1 MKTMNCTTIALV
13 LLLAAGTSQAVWIGA
28 TNGTTDDDAHNYTN
42 VMNWAGGVI
51 DDDFS
56 GVTLTGATTLYF
68 TGDHATGANGLS
80 TSYTGNYALTLRSS
94 GGDRTLTLNGDVVH
108 QPVSAPTLTFGA
120 TGTGNGLN
128 LDLGGGNRT
137 FYAGFDD
144 SARRITIARGVL
156 SNGGFV
162 KAGRGQMDIIGT
174 NPCEGPTAVNNY
186 LVLMPSG
193 SSIRNSPEIAIT
205 TTTSYTSQIEVKQMA
220 GAEDRF
226 GDEAD
231 FMFSTEGGGNYHAT
245 MQFYVSTAN
254 NEASETFGRII
265 LRAGQG
271 KFIHGIYNNQKNA
284 FLTSYSSE
292 LVRHNR
298 SVGFFSP
305 MTATADT
312 ATYNNPGFGT
322 RREGLGDYSCGN
334 QMFFTTAPATVGGT
348 GSRNTDCPVI
358 PYLLS
363 VDSTSNSASA
373 TPNTFMTYDAVKGL
387 RAVRVRSDL
396 LGNPPEVVGSIASAN
411 ADGLDN
417 VILAANETV
426 NADATVNALCT
437 PNRNLSLGSKV
448 KLTVGSGIFNIQD
461 GPALGGTD
469 GILDAGTREGIIR
482 QINFAGRTVTIP
494 WSLAGSDG
502 YTFAPFNGGFNLEGT
517 NSYNGQTTLVCG
529 TLRAYRKNTIE
540 PNVSLPDDGLVLV
553 HPAGTLQVGEGST
566 SDYRTHEIIGALA
579 GAGAVRLGSISSA
592 TEVRRRALV
601 IGEGGTGIPG
611 QITLDGGVI
620 APGMTDEVGTLRI
633 TAEAASP
640 NAGIPV
646 TLTNGTFKV
655 DIAGPGVCDVLSTL
669 TNVNIN
675 AGGGLVVDVD
685 VGSFQPRRGQEWT
698 IIVSES
704 GPITDGNGG
713 KLLDAIT
720 DNSDRVNFTAAIA
733 LDGKS
738 LVLTALDAN
747 SGSVIVVR

>member
-1 MKTMNCTTIALV
+1 MTTLRIMTFTLA
-13 LLLAAGTSQAVWIGA
+13 LLLAAGTAQAVWIGA

-42 VMNWAGGVI
+42 VANWVGGVI

-68 TGDHATGANGLS
+68 TGDHATGTNGLN
-80 TSYTGNYALTLRSS
+80 TSYTGNYALTLRGS

-120 TGTGNGLN
+120 SGNGLN
-128 LDLGGGNRT
+128 LDLGDGNRT
-137 FYAGFDD
+137 FHAGFDD
-144 SARRITIARGVL
+144 SARRITITRGVL
-156 SNGGFV
+156 SNGGFIKV
-162 KAGRGQMDIIGT
+162 GRGQMDIMGA
-174 NPCEGPTAVNNY
+174 NPYEGPTAVNNY

-193 SSIRNSPEIAIT
+193 SSIRNSPEIALT

-220 GAEDRF
+220 GAENRF

-231 FMFSTEGGGNYHAT
+231 FIFSTESGGNYHAT

-254 NEASETFGRII
+254 NEASETFGRVIF
-265 LRAGQG
+265 RTGQG
-271 KFIHGIYNNQKNA
+271 KFIHGIYNGTKNA
-284 FLTSYSSE
+284 FLTSHSSE
-292 LVRHNR
+292 LVRRNR

-305 MTATADT
+305 MTATADS
-312 ATYNNPGFGT
+312 ATYNNPAFGT

-348 GSRNTDCPVI
+348 GARHTDCPVI

-387 RAVRVRSDL
+387 RAVRVRTDL

-426 NADATVNALCT
+426 SADATVNALYT
-437 PNRNLSLGSKV
+437 PNRNLTLGSKV

-494 WSLAGSDG
+494 WRLAGSDG

-517 NSYNGQTTLVCG
+517 NSYGGQTTLVCG
-529 TLRAYRKNTIE
+529 TLRAYRKNTTQ
-540 PNVSLPDDGLVLV
+540 PNVSFPDDGLVLV
-553 HPAGTLQVGEGST
+553 HPAGTLQVGERWT
-566 SDYRTHEIIGALA
+566 SDYRTHEIVGALA

-611 QITLDGGVI
+611 QITLDGGVL

-633 TAEAASP
+633 TTEAASP

-646 TLTNGTFKV
+646 TLTNGTFEV

-675 AGGGLVVDVD
+675 AGGSLVLDVD
-685 VGSFQPRRGQEWT
+685 LNGFTPEFGQEWT
-698 IIVSES
+698 VIASAS
-704 GPITDGNGG
+704 GPIADGNGG
-713 KLLDAIT
+713 KLFDAIT
-720 DNSDRVNFTAAIA
+720 DDSDRVNFTAAIA

-747 SGSVIVVR
+747 PGTVLVVR